1 MAAFHHYPHFVV
13 EKIVFMKWD
22 YIWWLQVPQDRNFF
36 WNVSQVVAIHFERQ
50 DLYCELFP
58 RSDKNSPV
66 DCTIRS
72 FSKNLTNRVFQT
84 RISFSREIVWWQLWM
99 LHLISSRVCPHISK
113 LPYHQQNWIPERVSG
128 FASLLFLFIS
138 MLTMYIFPI
147 PSVMMR
153 LGKTSHHSIASRS
166 QQLAV
171 LYGTLY
177 GTNQLLSLWVCRILG
192 TTWTWRN

>member
-13 EKIVFMKWD
+13 EKVVFMKWD
-22 YIWWLQVPQDRNFF
+22 YIRWLQVPQDCNFF

-58 RSDKNSPV
+58 RSDKDSPV

-72 FSKNLTNRVFQT
+72 FSENLTNRVLQT

-99 LHLISSRVCPHISK
+99 LHLISSRVCPHISTWPCRAINK
-113 LPYHQQNWIPERVSG
+113 IEFQKESQDKRPCSSS
-128 FASLLFLFIS
+128 ASLHKLWTLH
-138 MLTMYIFPI
+138 I

-153 LGKTSHHSIASRS
+153 FGKTSHHSIASHNNS
-166 QQLAV
+166 
-171 LYGTLY
+171 LYVRCTVQ
-177 GTNQLLSLWVCRILG
+177 TNCCPFGSVG
-192 TTWTWRN
+192 